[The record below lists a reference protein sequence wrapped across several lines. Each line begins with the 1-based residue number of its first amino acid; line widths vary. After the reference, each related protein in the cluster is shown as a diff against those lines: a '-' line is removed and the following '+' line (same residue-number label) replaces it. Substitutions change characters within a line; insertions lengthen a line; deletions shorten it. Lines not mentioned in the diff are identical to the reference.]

1 MTETEQA
8 LLNRVQAAEYLL
20 SRILAEMIAKAP
32 DPAAAGNDFL
42 LSIRNDLYFAITV
55 RTKNPAKSDHLAD
68 EVSQLAEQTAINA
81 VKRVKMEAARNRR
94 PRSRTRSQAR
104 TRTPESG

>member
-20 SRILAEMIAKAP
+20 SRILSELISKAP

-42 LSIRNDLYFAITV
+42 LSIRNDLYFAVTV

-68 EVSQLAEQTAINA
+68 EVSQLAEQIAVDA
-81 VKRVKMEAARNRR
+81 VKRVKIEAARNRR
-94 PRSRTRSQAR
+94 PRTRTSARS
-104 TRTPESG
+104 RTPESG

>member
-8 LLNRVQAAEYLL
+8 LMNRVQAAEYLL
-20 SRILAEMIAKAP
+20 TRILSDLLAQAP

-42 LSIRNDLYFAITV
+42 LSIRNDLYFAVTV

-68 EVSQLAEQTAINA
+68 EVSQLAEQIAVDA
-81 VKRVKMEAARNRR
+81 VKRVKIEAARNRR
-94 PRSRTRSQAR
+94 PRSRN
-104 TRTPESG
+104 PEKTG